1 MGDSKA
7 FRNVR
12 VLDLTDGFA
21 GALATMILGD
31 NGATVVRPVI
41 TSASAARSEQD
52 EPPGAWQWR
61 RHSDLVEVELAAFAA
76 TVQAL
81 LDTSDVVVITAGS
94 RAAVVLGIVNVV
106 DAADTWRANR
116 QRLVACAIDAF
127 GDHPTLASAPVH
139 DGVVHA
145 AAGRM
150 FDTGAAFRLGRPA
163 YVAAPLAGYGASQAA
178 VQGIV
183 AALIDRD
190 RTGAGQTVHASL
202 VRALTIFDFWGP
214 DGMPVGVG
222 RPLDERGPTPAVG
235 YTPAPTKDGKW
246 LQWSNWA
253 PHLVRAQLELLGLDD
268 VLDDPAYA
276 ALSNLSPELAHAL
289 WGRVLD
295 ATALRTAAEWMD
307 VLSSTGASGGEII
320 RTTIDGMDHPQ
331 VRYNGDVAVS
341 HDPVLGSVEHL
352 GPIVHVVDDAS
363 RSPGEPVRVVDDRAA
378 DVNTAVDAT
387 RRPLEGVILLEAAA
401 MIATPIGS
409 ALLADLGARI
419 IKIEPIGGE
428 PGRTLPFIKTLQGKE
443 SIAVDIKAPEGRE
456 IVHRLAARA
465 DMFLHNYRPGVPER
479 LGIDAG
485 SLRAVNPQLLYLYVG
500 GYGKHGPSEK
510 MPAYHPV
517 AGAVCGNAA
526 RQAGRGAITSVPD
539 DMAARKAASLHL
551 FVANEGHPD
560 PVTGALAATALLV
573 ALAARQRTRVG
584 CEMNTSMLCASAYL
598 MSGEWIRFDGRPP
611 SAEVDAELLG
621 THALDRLYETLDGWL
636 FVGVDA
642 GDAFTRLASVVAQ
655 HVVAASVLHDERFA
669 TVADRR
675 ANDAALTDVL
685 VSSFAARSA
694 DDWERDLLA
703 VGVGAVRADRGSFV
717 SFQQREIAADRFALA
732 RRVATPGRGAHWRA
746 SAVVDMRGVDR
757 VGGACLAGQ
766 HTRAILAELGYTTNE
781 IDRLVAAGVVGVSEH
796 TTSASDTSSTA
807 EAASRFRAL
816 QTLHLEP
823 PAFVDDWAVHLLAVE
838 ERERL
843 RGPAG
848 RDELETRRPT
858 FAISGVGIGC
868 LRFAEDEALAA
879 IERGIDQYVVMGAGF
894 DTFAMRHPELAG
906 RVRVFEVDHPE
917 VQALKRERLAAAP
930 AFDLLPHFVPVDFE
944 TMSLTAQLQV
954 SPFDA
959 SRPAIVSWMNTLP
972 YLSVEAIAS
981 TLRELGLFLAP
992 GSLLLC
998 NYPCKDVPT
1007 SDVQRAVLRDM
1018 SVAVTARG
1026 EPFRSRYRPDEFV
1039 ALLADHA
1046 FDVITHITEHDLNTR
1061 YFADRIDGFRAGV
1074 PARVVCAVRTG
1085 ANP

>member
-1 MGDSKA
+1 MGDGEA
-7 FRNVR
+7 FRDVR

-21 GALATMILGD
+21 GALATMILAD
-31 NGATVVRPVI
+31 NGATVVRPVV
-41 TSASAARSEQD
+41 TSESAAQAEQD

-61 RHSDLVEVELAAFAA
+61 RHADVVAVASVAFSA
-76 TVQAL
+76 TVQSL

-94 RAAVVLGIVNVV
+94 RAAGVLDVVNLV
-106 DAADTWRANR
+106 DATEGWRATR
-116 QRLVACAIDAF
+116 PSLIVCAIDAF
-127 GDHPTLASAPVH
+127 GDHPTLGSAPVH
-139 DGVVHA
+139 DGIVHA

-163 YVAAPLAGYGASQAA
+163 YVAAPLASYGASQAA

-190 RTGAGQTVHASL
+190 RTGVGQTVRTSL

-246 LQWSNWA
+246 LQWANWA
-253 PHLVRAQLELLGLDD
+253 PHLIRAQLQLLGLDD
-268 VLDDPAYA
+268 VFDDPAYA
-276 ALSNLSPELAHAL
+276 ALSNLTPDLAHGL
-289 WGRVLD
+289 WERVLD
-295 ATALRTAAEWMD
+295 ATARRSAAEWMD
-307 VLSSTGASGGEII
+307 ALSSTGAAGGEII

-331 VRYNGDVAVS
+331 VRYNGDVVVS
-341 HDPVLGSVEHL
+341 RDPVLGSVEHL
-352 GPIVHVVDDAS
+352 GPILHVVDDALAQTTKPVAIVDA
-363 RSPGEPVRVVDDRAA
+363 RSDDMHA
-378 DVNTAVDAT
+378 DVDAT
-387 RRPLEGVILLEAAA
+387 RRPLEGVVLLEAAA

-443 SIAVDIKAPEGRE
+443 SIAVDIKTSEGRE

-465 DMFLHNYRPGVPER
+465 DMFLHNYRPGVPEK
-479 LGIDAG
+479 LGIDAA
-485 SLRAVNPQLLYLYVG
+485 SLHAHNPQLLYLYVG

-526 RQAGRGAITSVPD
+526 RQAGRGALTSVPD

-573 ALAARQRTRVG
+573 ALASRRHTGVG

-598 MSGEWIRFDGRPP
+598 MSGDWIRYDGRPP
-611 SAEVDAELLG
+611 SAEVDPELRG
-621 THALDRLYETLDGWL
+621 THALDRLYETRDGWL
-636 FVGVDA
+636 FAGVDT
-642 GDAFTRLASVVAQ
+642 GDAYVRLALAVAQ
-655 HVVAASVLHDERFA
+655 HVDAASALHDERFA
-669 TVADRR
+669 TLADRR
-675 ANDAALTDVL
+675 VNDAALAEIL
-685 VSSFAARSA
+685 ASSFAARSA
-694 DDWERDLLA
+694 DEWERDLLA

-717 SFQQREIAADRFALA
+717 SFQQREMAADRFALA
-732 RRVATPGRGAHWRA
+732 RRVASPGRGAHWRA

-766 HTRAILAELGYTTNE
+766 HTRAILSELGYATAD
-781 IDRLVAAGVVGVSEH
+781 IDRLVATGVVGVAEH

-823 PAFVDDWAVHLLAVE
+823 PAFVDDWAVHLLPEE

-848 RDELETRRPT
+848 REELEARRPT
-858 FAISGVGIGC
+858 FPISGVGIGS
-868 LRFAEDEALAA
+868 LRFAEDEVLAA

-894 DTFAMRHPELAG
+894 DTFAMRHPEFVDS
-906 RVRVFEVDHPE
+906 VRVFEVDHPD

-930 AFDLLPHFVPVDFE
+930 AFVLVPHFVPVDFE
-944 TMSLTAQLQV
+944 TMSLTTQLRA
-954 SPFDA
+954 SSFDA
-959 SRPAIVSWMNTLP
+959 SRPAVVSWMNTLP
-972 YLSVEAIAS
+972 YLSVEAITA
-981 TLRELGLFLAP
+981 TLRELGSVLAP

-998 NYPCKDVPT
+998 NYPCRDVPT
-1007 SDVQRAVLRDM
+1007 SDAQRDVMRDI

-1026 EPFRSRYRPDEFV
+1026 EPFRSRYRPDDFV
-1039 ALLADHA
+1039 ALLAEHG
-1046 FDVITHITEHDLNTR
+1046 FDVITHITEHDLNSR
-1061 YFADRIDGFRAGV
+1061 YFAARTDGFSAGV
-1074 PARVVCAVRTG
+1074 PARVVCAELRGVRR
-1085 ANP
+1085 